1 MMAPLNL
8 VEANHPL
15 PRESVLLTQKLHWML
30 WIRQVGIERHDI
42 VNDNIS
48 GRLQTFPQ
56 LRDLEHVMHFGQG
69 WWQLQSVCHILQLGQ
84 DRKWTDVTWC

>member
-1 MMAPLNL
+1 MTAPPNL

-15 PRESVLLTQKLHWML
+15 PHESVLLTQKLHWML

-48 GRLQTFPQ
+48 GRLQTFLQ
-56 LRDLEHVMHFGQG
+56 LRDLEHFMHFDQR
-69 WWQLQSVCHILQLGQ
+69 WWQLQSVCHIPQLGQ